1 MCYYASGE
9 LCWYKSN
16 SNTLLTHNN
25 MRNQSGTEGFIV
37 WRQTCSN
44 DSTSLTNWES
54 SRATVVV
61 YFFVFFFFFPGY
73 RPVLILQARQGALE
87 LLLVLVLQVGQ
98 QHVLSAGWLMVQGW
112 AGVTQEVLIF
122 IPESPTQETAH
133 WATSTQP
140 PAAQSRAK
148 DNTGRA
154 KAWPSAAEERYYS
167 TGNNEARLAR
177 MEWDTMRGRVGGVCA
192 RQIYSPIIL
201 GCL

>member
-1 MCYYASGE
+1 MQSGE

-25 MRNQSGTEGFIV
+25 MCNQSGTEGFIV

-54 SRATVVV
+54 SRATVNVV
-61 YFFVFFFFFPGY
+61 LFFFLSGY
-73 RPVLILQARQGALE
+73 RPVFILQARQGALE

-148 DNTGRA
+148 DNTGWA
-154 KAWPSAAEERYYS
+154 KAWPSAAEERYYR

-177 MEWDTMRGRVGGVCA
+177 MEWDTMRGRGCVCVC
-192 RQIYSPIIL
+192 QIYSPIIL